1 MPIPRSLPKLIA
13 IQLASVDS
21 KLRRAK
27 VLVGLDGFVDTILH
41 VVKTRVSAT
50 KYERMSAMK
59 DFAAKID
66 QDLASGRET
75 APVLLAAAFSRRLK
89 QLGYVVPEVGLDDPL
104 LRLYRLLEETRPDA
118 HAYYN
123 ALLRRM
129 VSFAQ
134 AAECVR

>member
-1 MPIPRSLPKLIA
+1 MAAPDSTSTTERGPDHALPGA
-13 IQLASVDS
+13 D
-21 KLRRAK
+21 
-27 VLVGLDGFVDTILH
+27 LVEAGL
-41 VVKTRVSAT
+41 
-50 KYERMSAMK
+50 E
-59 DFAAKID
+59 
-66 QDLASGRET
+66 DLASGRET
-75 APVLLAAAFSRRLK
+75 APALLAAAFSRRLK
-89 QLGYVVPEVGLDDPL
+89 QLGYVVPEAGLDDPL